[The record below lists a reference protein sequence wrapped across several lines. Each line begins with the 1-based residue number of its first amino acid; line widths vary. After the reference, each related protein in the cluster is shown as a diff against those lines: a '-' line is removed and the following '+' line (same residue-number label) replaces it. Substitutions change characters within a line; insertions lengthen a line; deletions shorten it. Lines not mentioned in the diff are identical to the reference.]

1 MKLAYLVN
9 QYPRV
14 SHTFIRREIAALEKA
29 GLEVARFSIRQSP
42 EEVVDPADRAELART
57 RVVVAVG
64 VAGLLFALFERL
76 LRSPLAFVGAALL
89 TLRIGWC
96 SERGLLRHLA
106 YLAEACVL
114 LRWFRTAGI
123 THVHAHFGTNSAA
136 VVMLCR
142 ELGGPVYSFTI
153 HGPEEFDKPLSISL
167 RTKIERARF
176 VVAISSF

>member
-14 SHTFIRREIAALEKA
+14 SHTFIRREIAAIENT
-29 GLEVARFSIRQSP
+29 GLAVARFSIRSSP
-42 EEVVDPADRAELART
+42 EEVVDPSDRAELERT
-57 RVVVAVG
+57 QVVLSVG
-64 VAGLLFALFERL
+64 MHGLLLALLDRL
-76 LRSPLAFVGAALL
+76 LRSPLSLFGAALL
-89 TLRIGWC
+89 TLRIGWR

-114 LRWFRTAGI
+114 VRWFRAAGI

-136 VVMLCR
+136 VAMLCHA
-142 ELGGPVYSFTI
+142 LGGPPYSFTV
-153 HGPEEFDKPLSISL
+153 HGPEEFYKALAISL

-176 VVAISSF
+176 VVAISS